1 MITTYPGLTIMYFI
15 KKLKHYCFPCQFAY
29 NGNQLSNDS
38 SLVILLFYE
47 KLQVQNLFHTAR
59 ILGQSDTTTISSK
72 WSILNQR

>member
-15 KKLKHYCFPCQFAY
+15 KKLKHNCQFAY

-38 SLVILLFYE
+38 SLVILLFCE